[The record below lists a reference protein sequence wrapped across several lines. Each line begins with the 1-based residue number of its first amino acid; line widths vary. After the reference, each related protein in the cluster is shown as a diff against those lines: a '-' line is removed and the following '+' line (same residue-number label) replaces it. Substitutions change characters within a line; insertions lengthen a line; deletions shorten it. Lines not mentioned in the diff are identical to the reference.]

1 MKKKYLQQKIIFLYL
16 NKLNFMKNII
26 SLSIVCMILF
36 SCSNIKSDAEKA
48 CDFTTQIM
56 DMMPQ
61 MMQLSM
67 KAGFG
72 DEESKKASQKELD
85 EIQASLEKMS
95 VELEKINEKYDEEEF
110 QSYLLENCE
119 SAKKMYEMS
128 KAIQE
133 IGK

>member
-72 DEESKKASQKELD
+72 DEESKKTSQKELD

-110 QSYLLENCE
+110 QLYLLENCE

>member
-1 MKKKYLQQKIIFLYL
+1 
-16 NKLNFMKNII
+16 MKNII
-26 SLSIVCMILF
+26 SISIVCMILF

-110 QSYLLENCE
+110 QLYLLENCE

-128 KAIQE
+128 NAIQE
-133 IGK
+133 LGE